1 MSAAETYSTTTRSE
15 AETEALGVAIAPLLP
30 PTAAIALHGDLAA
43 GKTAFVRG
51 LARAFGFEGAVNSPT
66 FTLVNQYGQNP
77 PLYHLDLYRLTTLGE
92 LADLGI
98 EDLFDQ
104 GICAIEWAERAG
116 ALLPP
121 SRLEIHLQHAG
132 GDGRTIVIENVD
144 LLPNGW
150 TQHLAPHTTH
160 R

>member
-1 MSAAETYSTTTRSE
+1 MSPAETYNITTRSE
-15 AETEALGVAIAPLLP
+15 AETEALGAAVAPLLP

-66 FTLVNQYGQNP
+66 FTLVNQYGQDP
-77 PLYHLDLYRLTTLGE
+77 PLYHLDLYRLTSLGE

-98 EDLFDQ
+98 EDLFDH

-121 SRLEIHLQHAG
+121 SRLEIHLEHAG
-132 GDGRTIVIENVD
+132 GDTRAITIANLG
-144 LLPNGW
+144 LLSEGW
-150 TQHLAPHTTH
+150 PQRLA
-160 R
+160 